1 MTNISVTRKTK
12 AGPAACWDLL
22 ADFANIDFFN
32 PGVRDSYLLNGSSER
47 GVGAVRQCN
56 LTGGKNYIRER
67 ITDWQEGKSYTVSIY
82 EGTMPL
88 KNTFATL
95 RVEPDGAGAILTM
108 DMEYT
113 PKFGPLG
120 ALMNLVMLRRMMEK
134 SMHSVVQG
142 LDEKVVTHA
151 LKVA

>member
-1 MTNISVTRKTK
+1 
-12 AGPAACWDLL
+12 
-22 ADFANIDFFN
+22 
-32 PGVRDSYLLNGSSER
+32 
-47 GVGAVRQCN
+47 
-56 LTGGKNYIRER
+56 
-67 ITDWQEGKSYTVSIY
+67 
-82 EGTMPL
+82 MPL
-88 KNTFATL
+88 RNTFATL
-95 RVEPDGAGAILTM
+95 SVEPDGAGAILTM